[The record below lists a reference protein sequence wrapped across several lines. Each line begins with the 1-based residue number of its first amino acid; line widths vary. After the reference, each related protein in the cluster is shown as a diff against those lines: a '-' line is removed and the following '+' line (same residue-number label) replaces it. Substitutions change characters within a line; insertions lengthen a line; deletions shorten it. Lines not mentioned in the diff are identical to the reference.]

1 MLSLPG
7 SGPAR
12 GRKTPVADVR
22 AEPSLL
28 RQMAAARLKKAQLQA
43 RKCRTKAGAGQV
55 SPPGVGMPAV
65 RLQGRPHLAG
75 AQQARAGQ
83 HAGSRRQPG
92 RQWATLGQP
101 QHGAGTTAEYG
112 AASAEALA
120 RQTSLGT
127 LGSPEPRGGAQQAE
141 PSVRLQV
148 SPEGKVSLLVSPQA
162 ASRPV
167 LTRDASGRFLS
178 HQPGVLACHGA
189 AAAQQQCQPPAH
201 AALLEPCT
209 EEAAPGRAALPGRA
223 APCDEAVACARGR
236 LKRVPGGDPLQVRKP
251 YLPCFMPIPLGIAWS
266 VDVCAAVFR
275 TPTVYH

>member
-1 MLSLPG
+1 MLPLPG
-7 SGPAR
+7 SGAVR
-12 GRKTPVADVR
+12 GRKTPGANVR

-28 RQMAAARLKKAQLQA
+28 RRTAAARLKTAQLQA
-43 RKCRTKAGAGQV
+43 RICRTKAGAGQ
-55 SPPGVGMPAV
+55 SGSPGVGMPAV
-65 RLQGRPHLAG
+65 GLQGRPHLAG
-75 AQQARAGQ
+75 AQRARGVQRAS
-83 HAGSRRQPG
+83 SRRQPG
-92 RQWATLGQP
+92 RQRATLGQ
-101 QHGAGTTAEYG
+101 HGVGKAAGHG

-167 LTRDASGRFLS
+167 LVRDASGRFLS
-178 HQPGVLACHGA
+178 HRPGGLACDGA
-189 AAAQQQCQPPAH
+189 AAAQQQCRPPAH

-209 EEAAPGRAALPGRA
+209 EDAVPGRAALSRRT
-223 APCDEAVACARGR
+223 APCNEVVACARGR

-251 YLPCFMPIPLGIAWS
+251 YLPCFTLDPLNLPRGIQYL
-266 VDVCAAVFR
+266 
-275 TPTVYH
+275 P